1 MRENIML
8 MLQKVKKSDPTT
20 LSTTFI
26 QRASEFN
33 IQRYIFFE
41 YSKADKSIKLS
52 DKCKITMRYY
62 EKQAHIHFSFLKVFF
77 HRLCTIS
84 REKGLLPVALV
95 TF

>member
-52 DKCKITMRYY
+52 DKCKITIGYY
-62 EKQAHIHFSFLKVFF
+62 ERQAHIHFSFP
-77 HRLCTIS
+77 RSCTIS